1 MSESEREFKA
11 ITGNRLRTGVVVYL
25 SKIASGLAWSTDLK
39 DALIFE
45 EEDVEE
51 ALAKAKADIA
61 ANNVV
66 GVYAFEIIDNHK
78 ALSARERIR
87 ALGGP
92 TIRYGLD
99 ALRQEP
105 DYSI

>member
-11 ITGNRLRTGVVVYL
+11 ITGNRLRTGAVVYL
-25 SKIASGLAWSTDLK
+25 SKLRGGSAWSTDLK
-39 DALIFE
+39 DALIFDE
-45 EEDVEE
+45 SEIED
-51 ALAKAKADIA
+51 ALAKAQADVA
-61 ANNVV
+61 ANKVV

-78 ALSARERIR
+78 ALGARERIR
-87 ALGGP
+87 ASGGP

-99 ALRQEP
+99 AARSEP